1 VKPMCSP
8 VEDFQEADFAI
19 YLDYGVDCCFGNQG
33 DLVINERGIVLRS
46 RWRFPLGTQLAIRI
60 CAHAL
65 SPQGCPVCEDVT
77 GMVVSCERVGDR
89 ACSFESTI
97 LLLDITEPAQHELCR
112 VASQLDLTSQI
123 N

>member
-1 VKPMCSP
+1 MHSS

-19 YLDYGVDCCFGNQG
+19 YLDYGADCCFGNQG

-60 CAHAL
+60 CAHA
-65 SPQGCPVCEDVT
+65 PGPEACPVSEDVT
-77 GMVVSCERVGDR
+77 GMVVSCERVDDR
-89 ACSFESTI
+89 DRSFQSTI
-97 LLLDITEPAQHELCR
+97 LLLDVSEPAQHELCR
-112 VASQLDLTSQI
+112 VASQLDLTNQI

>member
-1 VKPMCSP
+1 MDSP
-8 VEDFQEADFAI
+8 VGDFQEADFAI
-19 YLDYGVDCCFGNQG
+19 YLDYGADCCFGGQG

-65 SPQGCPVCEDVT
+65 GPEDCPVCEDVT
-77 GMVVSCERVGDR
+77 GMVVSCERVDDR
-89 ACSFESTI
+89 DRSFQSTI
-97 LLLDITEPAQHELCR
+97 LLLDVSEPAQHELCR
-112 VASQLDLTSQI
+112 VASQLDLTNQI